1 MSGQITILQL
11 PTAAALTGSEAVPIV
26 QNGVTVQ
33 TTAGAISGAG
43 ALNYPFLT
51 VSSTAGL
58 TQARYL
64 TTGTGLSVTDN
75 GAGNTLQIKMTGLAN
90 ALNSASTGILVIT
103 GSSTVSS
110 TLLSVGSGLT
120 IANANG
126 LSGSPTISLNTN
138 LQNISSLTGTGLM
151 TINGSTFSQVNLL
164 GTSGQITVTGG
175 DGTSTPTF
183 SLSATSVTAGSYTIP
198 SSITVDAYGRL
209 TNASSSSTTGIGGTI
224 ALQQSPSFTG
234 TPTAITAGTG
244 TNSTQLAT
252 TAFVYNVI
260 GGAGT
265 VVNSISGGTTG
276 LTPATASSGAVV
288 LGGTLAVAN
297 GGTGVTTSTG
307 SGNLVLSISP
317 ALTGIPTAPT
327 AVTTTNTTQIATTA
341 FVYGA
346 LAIAGAPIYQ
356 GVWNASTNTPTLASS
371 VGTSGYYYVVSVAGT
386 TTLNGISS
394 WAVGDWAI
402 FNGGVWQKQ
411 PGSASQSFT
420 NLTTAN
426 LTVSGL
432 TGYMYANGGSN
443 VTAST
448 TIPTSALSG
457 VLSVSNGGTGQST
470 FTSGYIPWGNGTGA
484 LVSGSSLTYVNQTN
498 TIGLLLYS
506 VNGFS
511 TGSNAITYPTQTTS
525 LAFEMKA
532 SASNMRI
539 QVQDG
544 QGRINYYWNGYTD
557 LGGLKY
563 IVTGEP
569 YARYQQSAASTS
581 GCYFGWYGAPAGT
594 AGTAITQTQ
603 LGQMQSGTGGSIWF
617 SQRGTSTDFYMGSSG
632 GVSIGNST
640 DPGATNL
647 SVSGALTLGT
657 ALTVANGGTGMT
669 NIASSYIPFG
679 STSTSMTT
687 SSSLTFDGNTLTS
700 ITGSSSA
707 VALKGQ
713 GGNLGGTTGNAIYLL
728 QLFNT
733 AANANYLNVFQFR
746 NATGTA
752 WTTATTRIQNITDAT
767 NQGYIDFNPV
777 NNNNSVGI
785 GYGASEIIRFINGG
799 AISFNSG
806 VSYGTS
812 GNALICGGS
821 SSQTW
826 GTLGVVGGGT
836 GVTVST
842 GANSVVLRDASANIT
857 TNFAF
862 LGYTNVA
869 AAGTITTL
877 VVSSTPNWI
886 VTGSGGQTYKLPDA
900 TTLPVGATYTFN
912 NNQTSGTIVVQN
924 NSSTTVVT
932 VQSGAYVTVVLLVN
946 GSSAGSW
953 DYHANIPSG
962 TFWSTNTLSTGAAIT
977 STQAVTGSTL
987 ISTVATGTAPLTVT
1001 STTQVA
1007 NLNAATA
1014 GTATNVTA
1022 SAGSGATNYMA
1033 FVSSATGTVA
1043 VNTNSTL
1050 TYNYTNNALTAG
1062 VNGGTF

>member
-64 TTGTGLSVTDN
+64 ATGTGLSVTDN
-75 GAGNTLQIKMTGLAN
+75 GAGSTLQIKMTGLAN
-90 ALNSASTGILVIT
+90 ALNAASTGILVVT

-110 TLLSVGSGLT
+110 VSLSVGSGLT

-126 LSGSPTISLNTN
+126 VSGSPTIGLNTN
-138 LQNISSLTGTGLM
+138 LQNLSSLSGTGLM
-151 TINGSTFSQVNLL
+151 TINGSSFSQVTLL
-164 GTSGQITVTGG
+164 GTSGQISIANGNGVG
-175 DGTSTPTF
+175 TPTF
-183 SLSATSVTAGSYTIP
+183 SLATTAVTAGTYTIP

-209 TNASSSSTTGIGGTI
+209 TSAASSPTTGVGSTVV
-224 ALQQSPSFTG
+224 LQQSPAFTG
-234 TPTAITAGTG
+234 TPTSITPGIGT
-244 TNSTQLAT
+244 TTTQIAT
-252 TAFVYNVI
+252 AEFVYNVLNS
-260 GGAGT
+260 GL

-276 LTPATASSGAVV
+276 LTPATATSGAVV
-288 LGGTLAVAN
+288 LSGTLNVAN

-307 SGNLVLSISP
+307 SGSNVLSISP

-327 AVTTTNTTQIATTA
+327 AAATTNTTQIATTA

-346 LAIAGAPIYQ
+346 LSVAGAPVYQ
-356 GVWNASTNTPTLASS
+356 GVWNASTNNPTLTSS

-426 LTVSGL
+426 LAVSGL

-448 TIPTSALSG
+448 TIPTSSLSG
-457 VLSVSNGGTGQST
+457 VLSVSSGGTGQSS

-484 LVSGSSLTYVNQTN
+484 LTSGSSLTYVNQTN
-498 TIGLLLYS
+498 TIGLMLYS

-525 LAFEMKA
+525 LAFELKA

-544 QGRINYYWNGYTD
+544 QGRSSYYWNGYTD
-557 LGGLKY
+557 AGGLKY

-569 YARYQQSAASTS
+569 YARYLMTVS
-581 GCYFGWYGAPAGT
+581 GTTGAIHAWYGAPAGT
-594 AGTAITQTQ
+594 AGTTVTETS
-603 LGQMQSGTGGSIWF
+603 LGQLVSGTGGFVWF
-617 SQRGTSTDFYMGSSG
+617 SPRGIASDFYIGITG
-632 GVSIGNST
+632 GVSIGTSF
-640 DPGATNL
+640 DPGAGNLKVTN
-647 SVSGALTLGT
+647 ALTLGT

-669 NIASSYIPFG
+669 NIAASYIPFG

-700 ITGSSSA
+700 ITGSSAA

-713 GGNLGGTTGNAIYLL
+713 GGTLGGTTGNAIYLL

-733 AANANYLNVFQFR
+733 NTNANYLNVFQFR
-746 NATGTA
+746 NSTGA
-752 WTTATTRIQNITDAT
+752 NWTTATTRIQNLTDST
-767 NQGYIDFNPV
+767 TQGYIDFNPV

-785 GYGASEIIRFINGG
+785 GYGGAEIIRFISGG

-806 VSYGTS
+806 ASYGTS

-821 SSQTW
+821 SSPTW
-826 GTLGVVGGGT
+826 GTLGVAGGGT

-842 GANSVVLRDASANIT
+842 GANSVVLRDANINIT

-862 LGYTNVA
+862 LGYSNVA
-869 AAGTITTL
+869 AAGTTTTL

-932 VQSGAYVTVVLLVN
+932 VQAGAYVNVVLQAN
-946 GSSAGSW
+946 GVAAGTW
-953 DYHANIPSG
+953 DYHANIPAG

-977 STQAVTGSTL
+977 STQGVTGNTL
-987 ISTVATGTAPLTVT
+987 ISTVATGTAPLTVA

-1022 SAGSGATNYMA
+1022 SAGAGATNYIH
-1033 FVSSATGTVA
+1033 FSSSATGTVGI
-1043 VNTNSTL
+1043 NTNSAL
-1050 TYNYTNNALTAG
+1050 TYNYTNNAFTAG
-1062 VNGGTF
+1062 INGGAF